1 MNKLVPNPVIMVSQ
15 NPLGEFLFS
24 KVGKRDVV
32 SWNNTI
38 SGSILF
44 GDPSRVAENVKG
56 MRDEAVPNLETLSL
70 VTSASANSSNLIQ
83 GEKEHGYALKYG
95 LNDNPYVY
103 YLYNT
108 YGFGK
113 REIGQVLFAGFGSSM
128 LFGTIIGSLVDKQ
141 GQKRECVTYCITYP
155 ELHHQTFSQL
165 QSSQIGARIRL
176 LGNVLVDT
184 LGFGPV
190 PFNVAACFLTI
201 GMAIILSTWNENY
214 GDPLESKDLLAQFK
228 GAAVAIASNEK
239 VALLGAIQSLFE
251 GSMYTSVF
259 LWTPALSPNAEDIS
273 HGFIFATFMLA
284 SMLGSSITSQLMGPA
299 SLKVE
304 S

>member
-24 KVGKRDVV
+24 KMGKRDVV

-108 YGFGK
+108 CGFGK
-113 REIGQVLFAGFGSSM
+113 GEIGQVLFAGFGSSM

-141 GQKRECVTYCITYP
+141 GQKRVCVTYCITYILSCITKHSP
-155 ELHHQTFSQL
+155 NYKVLMLGHVL
-165 QSSQIGARIRL
+165 AGL

-190 PFNVAACFLTI
+190 VPFDVPACFLAI

-214 GDPLESKDLLAQFK
+214 RDPLESKDLH
-228 GAAVAIASNEK
+228 K